1 MIQKKLFYGA
11 SSVGMFV
18 LSALSVFAAADVDIA
33 STTEALTTSVKDN
46 ILGVL
51 TGSTGTML
59 VTIAAIP
66 ITIYAVYKL
75 VRRFLGR

>member
-18 LSALSVFAAADVDIA
+18 LSALSVFAAADADIA
-33 STTEALTTSVKDN
+33 STTLALTTSVKDN

-51 TGSTGTML
+51 TGPTGTTV

-66 ITIYAVYKL
+66 ITILAVYKL